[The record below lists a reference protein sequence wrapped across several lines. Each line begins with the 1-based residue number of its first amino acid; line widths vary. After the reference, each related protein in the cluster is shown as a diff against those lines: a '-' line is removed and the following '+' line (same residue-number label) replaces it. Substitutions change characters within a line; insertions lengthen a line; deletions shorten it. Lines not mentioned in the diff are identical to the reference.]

1 MEEEGLIS
9 KKEVLARTGI
19 SYGQLYRWKRMG
31 LIPEAWFIR
40 RATFTGQETFFPKE
54 KILARIQEILRLKE
68 AHPLDELVKIL
79 SPEAVPGTVVCSDPL
94 TLPPIGQEG
103 RELLWKE
110 GDYTFPELVAL
121 AVGAAAIR
129 RGAHPKEANLLV
141 ALLCTEQDLIRSPS
155 GAAAV
160 LGEKE
165 VNLEHIEVRLTFAV
179 LGREP
184 VHLDPEA
191 REKVRIDLEKTVGE
205 VKLILGGE
213 KRE

>member
-1 MEEEGLIS
+1 MAGELIS
-9 KKEVLARTGI
+9 KKEVLRLTGI

-40 RATFTGQETFFPKE
+40 RSTFTGQETFFPKE
-54 KILARIQEILRLKE
+54 KILKRVQQILRLKE
-68 AHPLDELVKIL
+68 EHPLEELVKIL
-79 SPEAVPGTVVCSDPL
+79 APEAVPGEVAHSDPL
-94 TLPPIGQEG
+94 SLSPIGQEG
-103 RELLWKE
+103 QKLLWKE

-121 AVGAAAIR
+121 ALGAEAIR

-141 ALLCTEQDLIRSPS
+141 ALLREKQNIVRSPS
-155 GAAAV
+155 GVTAV

-184 VHLDPEA
+184 IHLDPEA
-191 REKVRIDLEKTVGE
+191 REKVRIDLEKIVGE
-205 VKLILGGE
+205 MKLTLGGE
-213 KRE
+213 RH